1 MFTGGNTLRQDHY
14 SALTLLILIYCLFP
28 LPSASGH
35 SPIISGDNR
44 NLDEAMVIP
53 DPTKS
58 WAIYGELHGERE
70 VHYYRFV
77 IEKGQRISINLMKST
92 NEENKEF
99 MPVFVLAGP
108 GLIGQGNVPDYVEL
122 PAGAGAVVVAGRQPE
137 EATYEPFSASSFY
150 ELAELDIPAP
160 ESGSYSIAVYGLGRG
175 GHYSLALG
183 GREVY
188 SLTEWILIPMSLIS
202 IYQWEGQSLLI
213 IFLPIIA
220 TLAISM
226 GLMFWW
232 KREWI
237 PVSLFEWTGMLA
249 GLLFL
254 GTGFMVLFQ
263 MLLALSHTEM
273 VSEVVITSI
282 LALLSILLGIAV
294 TRIIMKNRKKVDT
307 RKRIYLVILG
317 IIALFVWSGFLVGP
331 VLAVMASLM
340 SDRKPEPLGEQNI
353 Q

>member
-1 MFTGGNTLRQDHY
+1 MFEGEIHLRQECY
-14 SALTLLILIYCLFP
+14 CVLISLILIYSLFSIP
-28 LPSASGH
+28 CAYGH
-35 SPIISGDNR
+35 SPLIASDNC
-44 NLDEAMVIP
+44 NIDEAMFIP
-53 DPTKS
+53 DSTKS
-58 WAIYGELHGERE
+58 WAIYGELQEGSDAQ
-70 VHYYRFV
+70 YYYFE
-77 IEKGQRISINLMKST
+77 IEKGQRISISLMKPT
-92 NEENKEF
+92 NVENKEY
-99 MPVFVLAGP
+99 MPGFVLAGP
-108 GLIGQGNVPDYVEL
+108 GLTSKGNVPDYVEQ
-122 PAGAGAVVVAGRQPE
+122 PAGTNAVVVAGEQPV

-150 ELAELDIPAP
+150 ELAEVDIPAP
-160 ESGSYSIAVYGLGRG
+160 ESGKYYIAVYGPGRG

-183 GREVY
+183 EREVY
-188 SLTEWILIPMSLIS
+188 SLAEWILIPISLIS

-213 IFLPIIA
+213 IFLPIVA
-220 TLAISM
+220 TLLISM

-232 KREWI
+232 RKNWI

-263 MLLALSHTEM
+263 MVLAFSHTHL

-294 TRIIMKNRKKVDT
+294 TRIILKNRKKVDT

-340 SDRKPEPLGEQNI
+340 RERKPEPLGEQKI

>member
-1 MFTGGNTLRQDHY
+1 MFTGERHLRQDHY
-14 SALTLLILIYCLFP
+14 SALTLLFLIYCLFP

-35 SPIISGDNR
+35 SPIISGYNS
-44 NLDEAMVIP
+44 NLDEAMFIP

-70 VHYYRFV
+70 IHYYRFE
-77 IEKGQRISINLMKST
+77 IEKGQRIYISLMKPT

-108 GLIGQGNVPDYVEL
+108 GLIGQGTVPDYVEL

-160 ESGSYSIAVYGLGRG
+160 ESGSFYMAVYVPGRG

-183 GREVY
+183 EREVY
-188 SLTEWILIPMSLIS
+188 SLAEWILIPLSLIS

-213 IFLPIIA
+213 IFLPIAA

-226 GLMFWW
+226 GFMLWW
-232 KREWI
+232 RKKWI

-249 GLLFL
+249 GLLFM

-263 MLLALSHTEM
+263 MVLALSHTHL

-282 LALLSILLGIAV
+282 LALLSILPGIAV
-294 TRIIMKNRKKVDT
+294 IRIIRKNRKKVDI

-331 VLAVMASLM
+331 VLAVLASLM
-340 SDRKPEPLGEQNI
+340 PDRK
-353 Q
+353 

>member
-14 SALTLLILIYCLFP
+14 NALTLLILIYCLFP

-35 SPIISGDNR
+35 SPIISGDNS
-44 NLDEAMVIP
+44 NLDEAMFIP

-58 WAIYGELHGERE
+58 WAIYGELHEGSDAQ
-70 VHYYRFV
+70 YYRFE
-77 IEKGQRISINLMKST
+77 IEKGQRISISLMKPT

-99 MPVFVLAGP
+99 MPVLVLAGP
-108 GLIGQGNVPDYVEL
+108 GLIGQGTAPKYVEL

-137 EATYEPFSASSFY
+137 KATYEPFSASSFY

-160 ESGSYSIAVYGLGRG
+160 ESGKYYIAVYGPGRG

-183 GREVY
+183 EREVF
-188 SLTEWILIPMSLIS
+188 SIVEWILIPMSLIS

-213 IFLPIIA
+213 IFLPIAA

-226 GLMFWW
+226 GFMLWW
-232 KREWI
+232 RKEWI

-263 MLLALSHTEM
+263 MVLALSHTHL

-282 LALLSILLGIAV
+282 LALLSVLLGIAV

-307 RKRIYLVILG
+307 RKRIYLIILG

-340 SDRKPEPLGEQNI
+340 SDRKPEPLGEQKI